1 MEIPSISEK
10 AIHRLRLAMT
20 LGWFLLICSLFYDP
34 ISSNL
39 TDPSNLQSPFHSIK
53 EDCFLFQGNCIA
65 IEKYAMGPRIFWGMV
80 VPSSFF
86 ILLIFSHEIWRRICP
101 LAFVSQLPRL
111 LGLQRRNRIKNATG
125 QTIRHETF
133 KIPKDSWL
141 GSNFLYFQFFMLFL
155 GLNIRLLFANSDR
168 IALGIYLLF
177 TLICALVV
185 GFLYGGKSW
194 CQYFCPMAPVQILFT
209 GPRSLLGKQAHLQD
223 TKITQSMCRVVDK
236 SGVEKSACV
245 ACQSPCVDID
255 AERLYWESIKQP
267 DRQLL
272 YYGYLGLALGFYFYF
287 YLYSGSWNF
296 LSDGVWAET
305 NQIKTLLGS
314 GLYLFDRPILSV
326 PKYIAV
332 PLTLSSFTAISY
344 LFGLQI
350 EQIVQKK
357 TRQNSCSIDIDKDRN
372 KTFSL
377 YAFCSFNLVFF
388 LGIYPTLSWIP
399 AWLREV
405 IAFISIFFSSA
416 WFFRTYKRT
425 AEQYKKE
432 RLANVL
438 RKELKNLVLEFPSF
452 LEGRNLDELKP
463 DELYIFARVLPK
475 ISHEKQLKIYSAILE
490 EALLIGNIDII
501 GNSEV
506 LDTLRQNFN
515 VTEQD
520 HQMVIDKLF
529 GEEPVLVSSYEK
541 PDNKEIHELCELL
554 VGKNLISPYQV
565 QVALEE
571 QEASRATFLEV
582 LIEMKFISQEQLDKV
597 FLEQNLRRKGFW
609 EGYSGTQLNR

>member
-1 MEIPSISEK
+1 
-10 AIHRLRLAMT
+10 
-20 LGWFLLICSLFYDP
+20 
-34 ISSNL
+34 
-39 TDPSNLQSPFHSIK
+39 
-53 EDCFLFQGNCIA
+53 
-65 IEKYAMGPRIFWGMV
+65 
-80 VPSSFF
+80 
-86 ILLIFSHEIWRRICP
+86 
-101 LAFVSQLPRL
+101 
-111 LGLQRRNRIKNATG
+111 
-125 QTIRHETF
+125 
-133 KIPKDSWL
+133 
-141 GSNFLYFQFFMLFL
+141 
-155 GLNIRLLFANSDR
+155 
-168 IALGIYLLF
+168 
-177 TLICALVV
+177 VV

-236 SGVEKSACV
+236 TGAEKSACV
-245 ACQSPCVDID
+245 ACQSPCIDID
-255 AERLYWESIKQP
+255 SERLYWESIKQP

-287 YLYSGSWNF
+287 YLYSGNWDF
-296 LSDGVWAET
+296 LSGGVWRET
-305 NQIKTLLGS
+305 NQIKTLLGA
-314 GLYLFDRPILSV
+314 GFYLFDRPIFSI
-326 PKYIAV
+326 PKYLAV
-332 PLTLSSFTAISY
+332 PLTLSSFTIISY
-344 LFGLQI
+344 LVGLQI
-350 EQIVQKK
+350 EQFVQKRS
-357 TRQNSCSIDIDKDRN
+357 RQNSCSIDIDKDRN

-377 YAFCSFNLVFF
+377 YAFCSFNLVCF

-399 AWLREV
+399 GWLGEV
-405 IAFISIFFSSA
+405 IVFISIFFSSA

-438 RKELKNLVLEFPSF
+438 RKELKNLALEFPSF

-463 DELYIFARVLPK
+463 DELYILARVLPK
-475 ISHEKQLKIYSAILE
+475 ISHEKQLKVYSAILE

-515 VTEQD
+515 ITDQD

-529 GEEPVLVSSYEK
+529 REELALVHSYEK
-541 PDNKEIHELCELL
+541 PDDKEIHELCELL
-554 VGKNLISPYQV
+554 ISKNLISPYQV

-609 EGYSGTQLNR
+609 AGYSGTLLNR